1 MKCIVRLAA
10 VMVSLLACSGLALGQ
25 GYDQLNTG
33 AGTSDDLSSMG
44 LGIVNFQGVPLS
56 SNGNNYDTGTAD
68 TIVWRESP
76 IPPSGGTINIQIVAL
91 YLVNT
96 GTVTCTNPACSP
108 GQQVTVYAT
117 INATN
122 GIIPTTV
129 LPVPDSE
136 FISPSTGTMTVNTN
150 NFTFNTNSTALQ
162 ADIIV
167 VPEGAPVTAAP
178 IFHAPMSP
186 DHISA
191 TGSVWTPTP
200 PPGYPESPFFPSGG
214 FYVALLGGSR
224 ARVGGMFFRML
235 RPFLYGLGIVLMGI
249 AFLEFGS
256 KVRRAQLGM
265 SPAYLLGLAVLIC
278 LIAWRAPN
286 YAFPTVAHAYGADT
300 HGTARSVPPPG
311 LSALEIGLLA
321 QHGIF
326 PAGTPVAGPTLPEWG
341 VIVMALALIGFSIW
355 RIRHSRLPGA
365 A

>member
-1 MKCIVRLAA
+1 
-10 VMVSLLACSGLALGQ
+10 
-25 GYDQLNTG
+25 
-33 AGTSDDLSSMG
+33 
-44 LGIVNFQGVPLS
+44 
-56 SNGNNYDTGTAD
+56 
-68 TIVWRESP
+68 
-76 IPPSGGTINIQIVAL
+76 
-91 YLVNT
+91 
-96 GTVTCTNPACSP
+96 
-108 GQQVTVYAT
+108 
-117 INATN
+117 
-122 GIIPTTV
+122 
-129 LPVPDSE
+129 
-136 FISPSTGTMTVNTN
+136 
-150 NFTFNTNSTALQ
+150 
-162 ADIIV
+162 
-167 VPEGAPVTAAP
+167 
-178 IFHAPMSP
+178 
-186 DHISA
+186 
-191 TGSVWTPTP
+191 
-200 PPGYPESPFFPSGG
+200 
-214 FYVALLGGSR
+214 
-224 ARVGGMFFRML
+224 MFFRML